1 MTEQRTEDQLRWEEI
16 RELVEEDGISE
27 EAARLRLQDTDLWL
41 LRPSARFDEDLQGEE
56 GVRQWEQA
64 AMIAE
69 TLADTV
75 SNGERTI
82 QASPA
87 MTMLAWD
94 VAARAKEALRRARQR
109 V

>member
-1 MTEQRTEDQLRWEEI
+1 
-16 RELVEEDGISE
+16 
-27 EAARLRLQDTDLWL
+27 
-41 LRPSARFDEDLQGEE
+41 
-56 GVRQWEQA
+56 
-64 AMIAE
+64 MIAE

-94 VAARAKEALRRARQR
+94 VAARAKEALRRARRR